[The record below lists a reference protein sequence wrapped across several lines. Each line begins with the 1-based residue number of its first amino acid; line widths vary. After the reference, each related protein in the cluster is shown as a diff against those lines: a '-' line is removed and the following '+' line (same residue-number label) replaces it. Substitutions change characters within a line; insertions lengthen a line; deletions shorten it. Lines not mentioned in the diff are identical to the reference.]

1 MKLISNNTYD
11 ELVRAAEAARDRHPQ
26 HHSRKREQ
34 AYCSTLLA
42 GVIDRAGAKIRPE
55 DLQEGDILLYARTNN
70 YGTRKYP
77 YYLRVIYQQEL
88 TRDVLDN
95 HRTKSGFVWHGRY
108 KGDGTRIYDSEVLA
122 VVR

>member
-34 AYCSTLLA
+34 AYYDTLLS
-42 GVIDRAGAKIRPE
+42 GVIDQAGEEIRPE
-55 DLQEGDILLYARTNN
+55 ELQEGDILLYGRTNN

-108 KGDGTRIYDSEVLA
+108 KGSGTRIYDSEVLA